1 MDQLLTWDEIVFLW
15 LNTMGSSAFD
25 PFWLMMSNRATNVFV
40 YLIFVFFYG
49 RKFGWRSGVYLFL
62 LAVALVGFTDQV
74 TNLFKNGFMR
84 LRPCHEEHLAES
96 MRLVKE
102 GCGGLYSF
110 FSGHSSNS
118 FALAVLF
125 SLFFQRKKA
134 IMPVLLVFAGSIA
147 YSRVYLGVHYP
158 IDIICG
164 ALAGTLFGGLFY
176 SLVNK
181 RATALFP
188 NY

>member
-1 MDQLLTWDEIVFLW
+1 MCLCISFL
-15 LNTMGSSAFD
+15 F
-25 PFWLMMSNRATNVFV
+25 
-40 YLIFVFFYG
+40 FFYG

-110 FSGHSSNS
+110 FFRTLIEFICVSCAIQSI
-118 FALAVLF
+118 F
-125 SLFFQRKKA
+125 SAEKKR
-134 IMPVLLVFAGSIA
+134 L
-147 YSRVYLGVHYP
+147 
-158 IDIICG
+158 C
-164 ALAGTLFGGLFY
+164 LFY
-176 SLVNK
+176 WFLQVQLRIVGCTLGCTILLISFV
-181 RATALFP
+181 ALWLEHYSVGSFILW
-188 NY
+188 